1 MEFNAPAVERIM
13 AIDYGERRVGLAL
26 CDPLRIFAYPFKT
39 ILNDQN
45 FRTNLLSI
53 IKENSVSLIL
63 LGYPLK
69 ENGMKTDIT
78 ETVEKFKTELEGLTK
93 LPVLLRDE
101 RYTSA
106 IAKERI
112 IESVTSKKKRRDKGL
127 LDKNAASI
135 ILQDYLDEKPKNGP
149 KSLP

>member
-1 MEFNAPAVERIM
+1 MNLYSQDQQRIL
-13 AIDYGERRVGLAL
+13 AIDYGEKRVGLAL

-39 ILNDQN
+39 ILNDRN
-45 FRTNLLSI
+45 LRTNLQSI
-53 IKENSVSLIL
+53 IKENSVSLIV

-78 ETVEKFKTELEGLTK
+78 EIVENFKLELETLTR

-101 RYTSA
+101 RYTSS

-112 IESVTSKKKRRDKGL
+112 MMSVTSKKKRRDKGL
-127 LDKNAASI
+127 LDKNAACI
-135 ILQDYLDEKPKNGP
+135 ILQDYLDEIEKNA
-149 KSLP
+149 

>member
-1 MEFNAPAVERIM
+1 MDLNSPDKERIL
-13 AIDYGERRVGLAL
+13 AIDYGEKRVGLAL

-39 ILNDQN
+39 ILNDRN

-53 IKENSVSLIL
+53 IKDNCVSLIL

-69 ENGMKTDIT
+69 ENGMKTDVT
-78 ETVEKFKTELEGLTK
+78 EAVEKFKAELESLAK
-93 LPVLLRDE
+93 LPVILRDE

-112 IESVTSKKKRRDKGL
+112 IESVKSKKKRRDKGL

-135 ILQDYLDEKPKNGP
+135 ILQDYLDEKPKKG
-149 KSLP
+149 

>member
-1 MEFNAPAVERIM
+1 MDLYSQDQQRIM
-13 AIDYGERRVGLAL
+13 AIDYGEKRVGIAL

-53 IKENSVSLIL
+53 IKENGVKLIL

-78 ETVEKFKTELEGLTK
+78 EAVENFKTELEGLSG
-93 LPVLLRDE
+93 LPVVLRDE

-127 LDKNAASI
+127 LDRNAASI
-135 ILQDYLDEKPKNGP
+135 ILQDYLDENPK
-149 KSLP
+149 KS

>member
-1 MEFNAPAVERIM
+1 MNLNPLDTQRIM
-13 AIDYGERRVGLAL
+13 AIDYGEKRVGLAL

-39 ILNDQN
+39 ILNDRN
-45 FRTNLLSI
+45 FRTNLMSI
-53 IKENSVSLIL
+53 IKENGVSLIL

-78 ETVEKFKTELEGLTK
+78 EIVEKFKIELEGLSG
-93 LPVLLRDE
+93 LSVLLRDE

-112 IESVTSKKKRRDKGL
+112 LESVKSRKKRRDKGL

-135 ILQDYLDEKPKNGP
+135 ILQDYLDENAKKPEG
-149 KSLP
+149 

>member
-1 MEFNAPAVERIM
+1 MDFNSPGEERIL
-13 AIDYGERRVGLAL
+13 AIDYGEKRVGLAL

-39 ILNDQN
+39 ILNDRN

-69 ENGMKTDIT
+69 ENGMKTDVT
-78 ETVEKFKTELEGLTK
+78 EAVEKFKTELEGLAK
-93 LPVLLRDE
+93 LPVILRDE

-112 IESVTSKKKRRDKGL
+112 IESVKSKKKRRDKGL

-135 ILQDYLDEKPKNGP
+135 ILQDYLNENPKKG
-149 KSLP
+149 

>member
-1 MEFNAPAVERIM
+1 MDFNSPGEERIM
-13 AIDYGERRVGLAL
+13 AIDYGEKRVGLAL

-39 ILNDQN
+39 ILNDRN

-69 ENGMKTDIT
+69 ENGMKTDVT
-78 ETVEKFKTELEGLTK
+78 EAVEKFKTELEGLAK
-93 LPVLLRDE
+93 LPVILRDE

-112 IESVTSKKKRRDKGL
+112 IESVKSKKKRRDKGL

-135 ILQDYLDEKPKNGP
+135 ILQDYLDENPKKG
-149 KSLP
+149 

>member
-1 MEFNAPAVERIM
+1 MDFNSPGEERIL
-13 AIDYGERRVGLAL
+13 AIDYGEKRVGLAL

-39 ILNDQN
+39 ILNDRN

-69 ENGMKTDIT
+69 ENGMKTDVT
-78 ETVEKFKTELEGLTK
+78 EAVEKFKTELEGLAK
-93 LPVLLRDE
+93 LPVILRDE

-112 IESVTSKKKRRDKGL
+112 IESVKSKKKRRDKGL

-135 ILQDYLDEKPKNGP
+135 ILQDYLDENPKKG
-149 KSLP
+149 

>member
-1 MEFNAPAVERIM
+1 MNLYSQDQQQQRIM
-13 AIDYGERRVGLAL
+13 AIDYGEKRVGLAL
-26 CDPLRIFAYPFKT
+26 CDPLKIFAYPFKT
-39 ILNDQN
+39 ILNDRN
-45 FRTNLLSI
+45 FRANLLSI
-53 IKENSVSLIL
+53 IKENCVSLIL

-69 ENGMKTDIT
+69 ENGTRTDIT
-78 ETVEKFKTELEGLTK
+78 EIVEKFKEELESLTH

-135 ILQDYLDEKPKNGP
+135 ILQDYLDENAK
-149 KSLP
+149 KS

>member
-1 MEFNAPAVERIM
+1 MYSQDPQRIM

-39 ILNDQN
+39 ILNDAN
-45 FRTNLLSI
+45 FRTNLLKL
-53 IKENSVSLIL
+53 IKENSVCLIL

-78 ETVEKFKTELEGLTK
+78 EIVEKFKAELEALCS
-93 LPVLLRDE
+93 LPVILRDE

-127 LDKNAASI
+127 LDKNAACI
-135 ILQDYLDEKPKNGP
+135 ILQDYLDETAKKA
-149 KSLP
+149 

>member
-1 MEFNAPAVERIM
+1 MNPYSQDEQRIM
-13 AIDYGERRVGLAL
+13 AIDYGEKRVGLAL

-45 FRTNLLSI
+45 FRANLLSI

-69 ENGMKTDIT
+69 ENGMKTDVT
-78 ETVEKFKTELEGLTK
+78 EAVEKFKTELKQMTNLT
-93 LPVLLRDE
+93 VLLRDE

-112 IESVTSKKKRRDKGL
+112 IESVKSRKKRRDKGL

-135 ILQDYLDEKPKNGP
+135 ILQDYLDENPKKG
-149 KSLP
+149 

>member
-1 MEFNAPAVERIM
+1 M
-13 AIDYGERRVGLAL
+13 AIDYGEKRVGLAL

-39 ILNDQN
+39 ILNDSN
-45 FRTNLLSI
+45 FRTNLLNI
-53 IKENSVSLIL
+53 IKESNVSLII

-69 ENGMKTDIT
+69 ENGAKTDIT
-78 ETVEKFKTELEGLTK
+78 ETVEKFKTELESLSGLVVK
-93 LPVLLRDE
+93 LRDE

-106 IAKERI
+106 IAKERV

-135 ILQDYLDEKPKNGP
+135 ILQDYLDETARNA
-149 KSLP
+149 

>member
-1 MEFNAPAVERIM
+1 M
-13 AIDYGERRVGLAL
+13 AIDYGEKRVGLAL

-39 ILNDQN
+39 ILNDRN
-45 FRTNLLSI
+45 FRTNLMSI
-53 IKENSVSLIL
+53 IKENGVSLIL

-78 ETVEKFKTELEGLTK
+78 EIVEKFKIELEGLSG
-93 LPVLLRDE
+93 LSVLLRDE

-112 IESVTSKKKRRDKGL
+112 LESVKSRKKRRDKGL

-135 ILQDYLDEKPKNGP
+135 ILQDYLDENAKKPEG
-149 KSLP
+149 